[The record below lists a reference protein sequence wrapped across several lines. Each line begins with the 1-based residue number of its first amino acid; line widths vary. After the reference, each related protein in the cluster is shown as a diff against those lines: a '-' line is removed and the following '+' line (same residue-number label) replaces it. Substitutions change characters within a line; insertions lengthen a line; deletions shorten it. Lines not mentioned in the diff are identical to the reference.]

1 MLQSS
6 LIQKLEK
13 LVERQQ
19 ELYALMA
26 DPDVINDQ
34 NRFRNLGKEAAEVSP
49 VAKCFNDYQDNLNT
63 IKTSKGMLKDKD
75 NEIRL
80 MAADEL
86 KLAEIENTLLEI

>member
-49 VAKCFNDYQDNLNT
+49 VVKCFNNY
-63 IKTSKGMLKDKD
+63 
-75 NEIRL
+75 
-80 MAADEL
+80 
-86 KLAEIENTLLEI
+86 